1 MRRRARDECGV
12 VSAAAKP
19 ISRILSAVASALAG
33 LGSGG
38 TTIPLALPSLAGSSD
53 LPGGFG
59 RAVLERLPIW
69 SCSVRGF
76 ACHRPYGR
84 RGALLPH
91 LFTLTRLRPRP
102 IGLGFGPRQ
111 ALRHVTEASPQ
122 LEARSAESEGGRY
135 IFCATGPSGYPARA
149 LPGALPMWSSDF
161 PLLPALRGRRLR
173 AVPRLPPAAVVWPGC
188 GIHSPADCA
197 MRALER
203 HPRSSFDSLPYP
215 SVSCEIR
222 YCSSFL

>member
-1 MRRRARDECGV
+1 MPRSWADGAAASSTAAAAPARSRRVRRRARDECGV

-91 LFTLTRLRPRP
+91 LFTLTRLRRERRRAVYFLCHWSVRLPCPGVTRRTAHVEFGLSSPAGTSRP
-102 IGLGFGPRQ
+102 ALARRPAVAASSGRL
-111 ALRHVTEASPQ
+111 AWLRHP
-122 LEARSAESEGGRY
+122 
-135 IFCATGPSGYPARA
+135 
-149 LPGALPMWSSDF
+149 LPC
-161 PLLPALRGRRLR
+161 RLR
-173 AVPRLPPAAVVWPGC
+173 DACPRAP
-188 GIHSPADCA
+188 S
-197 MRALER
+197 AL
-203 HPRSSFDSLPYP
+203 F
-215 SVSCEIR
+215 V
-222 YCSSFL
+222 